1 MAFKLVHAKYDR
13 ESERA
18 YVELRDE
25 DDDGGEIE
33 ILAVSFR
40 TTARLSKQQIEQ
52 DIVRKARHILK
63 RAAASTSASPAPR
76 SAPHQPGHGASAAA
90 GRSVRHVSRSSNCGS
105 PSPASVQ
112 NTGASRCCGNK
123 VKPSPRPSM
132 SCSWVRLRA
141 RARLVPSISRP
152 LAWDRLSK
160 AWLESGVGEVGA
172 VEPGISQIG
181 A

>member
-63 RAAASTSASPAPR
+63 RAAAST
-76 SAPHQPGHGASAAA
+76 
-90 GRSVRHVSRSSNCGS
+90 
-105 PSPASVQ
+105 
-112 NTGASRCCGNK
+112 
-123 VKPSPRPSM
+123 
-132 SCSWVRLRA
+132 
-141 RARLVPSISRP
+141 
-152 LAWDRLSK
+152 
-160 AWLESGVGEVGA
+160 
-172 VEPGISQIG
+172 
-181 A
+181 